1 MKKRF
6 LGLVALA
13 LVLVVLSSCTQ
24 PGGGHQEQVVP
35 LVLVHLWENGNIEM
49 MSILHLNLEEI

>member
-24 PGGGHQEQVVP
+24 PGGGIR
-35 LVLVHLWENGNIEM
+35 NR
-49 MSILHLNLEEI
+49 

>member
-13 LVLVVLSSCTQ
+13 LVLVALVGCAQ
-24 PGGGHQEQVVP
+24 PGGG
-35 LVLVHLWENGNIEM
+35 GFRI
-49 MSILHLNLEEI
+49 

>member
-13 LVLVVLSSCTQ
+13 LALVALVGCAQ
-24 PGGGHQEQVVP
+24 PGGG
-35 LVLVHLWENGNIEM
+35 
-49 MSILHLNLEEI
+49 ILELIHS

>member
-24 PGGGHQEQVVP
+24 PGGHQEQVVP